1 VTVTDLTELIGHW
14 GYGAIFLFVV
24 LGNVGVPVPEETILL
39 LAGYLAW
46 RRTLRL
52 SLVLAVGVVS
62 AVAGD
67 NLGYWI
73 GRRYGLKP
81 LMRYSRRFVAEPKRF
96 DSMRRFIVRYGPWG
110 VFVAR
115 FLPGLRFLAGPLA
128 GMLGLPV
135 RRFVAANVLGALVY
149 VPAIVGIGYAVG
161 YGLGDYVERLRGVIG
176 RVEHLVLAGTLVVT
190 VAVLGWRLLRA
201 RRQP

>member
-1 VTVTDLTELIGHW
+1 MPDLTELINHW

-39 LAGYLAW
+39 LAGYLVW

-73 GRRYGLKP
+73 GRRYGLSP
-81 LMRYSRRFVAEPKRF
+81 LERYSRRYVTKTGQFEA
-96 DSMRRFIVRYGPWG
+96 MRHFIVRYGPWG

-128 GMLGLPV
+128 GMLGVPV
-135 RRFVAANVLGALVY
+135 HRFVVANCLGALVY
-149 VPAIVGIGYAVG
+149 VPTIVGAGYAVG
-161 YGLGDYVERLRGVIG
+161 HGLGDYVEHVRRVKGG
-176 RVEHLVLAGTLVVT
+176 VEHLVLAGALLGT

-201 RRQP
+201 KRQP

>member
-1 VTVTDLTELIGHW
+1 MPDPTELIDHW

-24 LGNVGVPVPEETILL
+24 LGNVGVPVPEETTLL

-52 SLVLAVGVVS
+52 SLVLAVGAVS

-67 NLGYWI
+67 NPAYGT
-73 GRRYGLKP
+73 GRRYGLQP
-81 LMRYSRRFVAEPKRF
+81 LMRYSRRFIAEPERF
-96 DSMRRFIVRYGPWG
+96 DRMRRFILRYGPWG

-135 RRFVAANVLGALVY
+135 RRFVVANVLGALVY
-149 VPAIVGIGYAVG
+149 VPAIVGVGYAVG
-161 YGLGDYVERLRGVIG
+161 YGLGDYVERLRGIIG
-176 RVEHLVLAGTLVVT
+176 RVEHVVLAGALAGT
-190 VAVLGWRLLRA
+190 VAILGWRLLRA
-201 RRQP
+201 RRRP

>member
-1 VTVTDLTELIGHW
+1 MFDLTELIRHW

-52 SLVLAVGVVS
+52 SLVLAIGVVS

-73 GRRYGLKP
+73 GRRYGSSP
-81 LMRYSRRFVAEPKRF
+81 LERYSRRFVTSPGGFEK
-96 DSMRRFIVRYGPWG
+96 MRYFIVRYGPCG
-110 VFVAR
+110 VFVGR

-128 GMLGLPV
+128 GMLGVPV
-135 RRFVAANVLGALVY
+135 RRFVAANFLGALVY
-149 VPAIVGIGYAVG
+149 VPTIVGAGYAVG
-161 YGLGDYVERLRGVIG
+161 YGLGGYVERLGGVIG
-176 RVEHLVLAGTLVVT
+176 RAEHMILAGALVAT
-190 VAVLGWRLLRA
+190 VAVLGWRWLRA
-201 RRQP
+201 RSRR